1 MVLFFVNAI
10 PRCAWFRERVGDKDE
25 RFSILKSNLDNKEIL
40 KKKRMPLKKELE
52 EPYRSE
58 RKST

>member
-1 MVLFFVNAI
+1 MYQVIMVLFFVNAI

-40 KKKRMPLKKELE
+40 KKKECR
-52 EPYRSE
+52 
-58 RKST
+58 